1 MNPILITGA
10 TSGIGLQLAKDY
22 AESGQTVY
30 VCGRN
35 AEKLQELAS
44 LGSHVKP
51 LQFDLTDLSSCK
63 EALYDLDPIPLTWV
77 LNAGDCEYIDE
88 GVMDAA
94 LIKRVFTINVIGLA
108 NAIEGAQHHFVAGHH
123 LVIVGSIASEMALP
137 RAEAYG
143 ASKAAVS
150 YLSRTLGVDLAPKG
164 IKVST
169 VFPGFVKTPLTD
181 KNDFPMPMMIE
192 VDEAARAIREGIGSG
207 KTNIYFPKR
216 FTWILRILGSLP
228 YSVQHHLAK
237 KLIKDKQ

>member
-10 TSGIGLQLAKDY
+10 TSGIGEQLAKDY
-22 AESGQTVY
+22 AQSGQTVY
-30 VCGRN
+30 VCGRSS
-35 AEKLQELAS
+35 AKLQELAA
-44 LGSHVKP
+44 LGSHIKP
-51 LQFDLTDLSSCK
+51 LQFDLTDLDSCK
-63 EALYDLDPIPLTWV
+63 EALKNLDPIPQTWV
-77 LNAGDCEYIDE
+77 LNAGDCEYIDD

-108 NAIEGAQHHFVAGHH
+108 NAIEGAQHHFTAGHH

-192 VDEAARAIREGIGSG
+192 VDEAAKAIREGIESG
-207 KTNIYFPKR
+207 KTHIYFPKG

-228 YSVQHHLAK
+228 YSLQQYFSK